1 MHVTQK
7 IQRGLPSLRHPAV
20 QARIKQLAA
29 ACERRGVKV
38 IASATMTDHIHLGC
52 CPESREAMTNAMR
65 YFFGELAKFLNRL
78 WKRRGKVFV
87 DRYFSRAARSAR
99 QCWHVINYIMQ
110 NPVKAGIYPP
120 EGWACDPFLTAH
132 VDHIGTHRFLC
143 RIFGSG
149 SLLRDLL
156 VRFSCR
162 RLRYESLGN
171 RLQLPLF
178 APA

>member
-1 MHVTQK
+1 
-7 IQRGLPSLRHPAV
+7 
-20 QARIKQLAA
+20 
-29 ACERRGVKV
+29 
-38 IASATMTDHIHLGC
+38 
-52 CPESREAMTNAMR
+52 MTNAMR

-99 QCWHVINYIMQ
+99 QCWHVINYIMH

-132 VDHIGTHRFLC
+132 VDHIGTHRFLG
-143 RIFGSG
+143 RIFGNG

-178 APA
+178 EPA